1 MLKHVKPRKAL
12 QFDCDLSMVREEG
25 DQMVNEDQMID
36 GDQMINA
43 TSLLQDDDQLHL
55 TLDLQIVEQE
65 MEAPLVTDDLAAG
78 QEDDDDSI
86 LTNPP
91 TILSEDEELDD
102 GVSEPSF
109 NRLFIGKRLMEMQK
123 EELVEKEAS
132 APLRGA
138 VVEGRE
144 SLVAAWVENGGRRGF
159 SRSHRVL
166 GADASGGKRCLLI
179 FLCSM
184 LTKALGAL

>member
-12 QFDCDLSMVREEG
+12 QFDLSMVREEG
-25 DQMVNEDQMID
+25 DQMIDEVID

-55 TLDLQIVEQE
+55 TLDLQMVEQE

-109 NRLFIGKRLMEMQK
+109 NRLFIGKRLVEMQK
-123 EELVEKEAS
+123 EELVEKEAP

-166 GADASGGKRCLLI
+166 GADTSGGKRCLLI

>member
-25 DQMVNEDQMID
+25 DQMVNEMID

-65 MEAPLVTDDLAAG
+65 MEAPLVTDNLAG

-109 NRLFIGKRLMEMQK
+109 NRLFIGKRLVEMQK

-138 VVEGRE
+138 VVESRQ